1 MAKKEIRY
9 GIGFDV
15 NKQGLEEI
23 KKELRSI
30 QTMSEIDFTTK
41 NPNIAT
47 DKVKNELGKIQET
60 AKQVETALER
70 SFNPKLDTISLQKFK
85 QELKGIDLKTIATD
99 FQKAG
104 DSGKQAFYNLTTQL
118 LTTKRELKE
127 THSILDKLGETLA
140 NTIRWKVASSAI
152 DTVVNKFSAAWNYA
166 QKLDTSLNDIRIVT
180 GKSADEMD
188 RFAQKANK
196 AAKSLGATTTNYT
209 KAALIYYQQ
218 GLGETDVQARANV
231 TVKAANV
238 TGQSAAEVSEQLT
251 AVWNGYKVVAEEA
264 ELYIDKLAAVAAN
277 TAADLE
283 ELSEGMSKV
292 ASAASTMGVDI
303 DQLSAQLSTIISVT
317 RQDANVVGTALK
329 TIYARMGDLEVNG
342 VDEFG
347 TSLGDVSGKL
357 KQMGIDVLDQ
367 EGNLRDMGS
376 VIEEVAAKWGTW
388 TNAQQQA
395 AAVAIAGKRQYN
407 NLIALFEN
415 WDMYESAL
423 TTSKTSAGTLQK
435 QQDIYMD
442 SLEAHINGL
451 TTSWEKFYDALINN
465 ESMNELI
472 DVFSGLV
479 NLAGTFVQSI
489 GGAGNLLL
497 TLGPLL
503 SRTLGKH
510 VGSFVATR
518 VKNVRNNIY
527 NKQENR
533 AEQETI
539 TDLSAAGVQLNEDD
553 EQEKQILNDIIG
565 LKQKQLSVSKQLTE
579 EEKQESNERIL
590 AIAKE
595 KRALLDLKN
604 EKEEILKEQSPTGDI
619 KRADQNY
626 YKDAQAQ
633 KELLEKRRKALNSLK
648 SGESKDDFRSYS
660 RYHIKGLTKDS
671 TSEEIQEKANETLK
685 SYDEE
690 IQRLEKILELKT
702 DIKEVDIS
710 SEEEIKTDISNKR
723 DLVQKQLE
731 NNEDIVLQNDTFG
744 STALK
749 KDVKVEDTK
758 TAIKGATAENNKKIA
773 NSLKEM
779 TKAFKDTNAISGSLK
794 TRIQEL
800 SEDFENVSDKANI
813 TIETQEKLEERYQNI
828 IAALQEQNEE
838 YETYLDTLDEI
849 NEKESEHEANLQKQ
863 EQEEKEVFDDAKIN
877 QFVQSISNAIGTIM
891 NLIGVIQI
899 FKNIGGIWE
908 DEDLTRGEKIEQ
920 TITAVLSIL
929 MTMLPIITSITNA
942 ILTQKAVKTAADASY
957 VAGEGAK
964 QAANKATEKTAWASL
979 GPFLIIAG
987 IVAAIVA
994 TVAILIALISSNKE
1008 PTALEKATKAFEKAK
1023 EEAEKTKQTLSKLRD
1038 EYNNLL
1044 TDLSK
1049 YNDAKKAIDELRVG
1063 TEEWHDAVYEL
1074 NLQVLDLI
1082 NRYPELLSMEGALS
1096 KNEYGV
1102 YEVSQEAWDALI
1114 QKQQQAI
1121 QDQIRVVQFADVVQS
1136 YKERDLLIETSKE
1149 NISNKLDDYYANN
1162 SASDNSNKIQT
1173 GSHIKLE
1180 KFANETEQQYI
1191 ARQEATDKTNNK
1203 KFETNVQDF
1212 SQLEEYGLKINRTS
1226 EKSSYGTNDYVE
1238 IDHDALAKMTSEELS
1253 VLEAKIKNDTIIS
1266 QELKTPILDA
1276 INSIRENSG
1285 QLEANTKKIDEQI
1298 NGVQENVAEKHG
1310 INAEVYSILDNAK
1323 SKVNIKSAAE
1333 IRDSVQLQSSN
1344 NKDHFKK
1351 LLTDAG
1357 YSEEEANNLTNK
1369 MNNEDIGETVD
1380 TKDDRASAENYI
1392 EQLAT
1397 IAGYEVNINSDDLDG
1412 LDVKDLGGFTFK
1424 TVDGTEISVGQLET
1438 QVAQKIHEKQQVFNS
1453 EEFIKEQQNLRD
1465 QGYSEYAALFT
1476 NGRNLGSE
1484 WDTATLKEI
1493 DKVSKVNGVSGVD
1506 EFKSSF
1512 IAKAQN
1518 YLKETGFNATDNK
1531 FSLFTEQD
1539 FIDFANNIDKAT
1551 EMGGGEAV
1559 KSIFENIT
1567 DPKQLKK
1574 ITELMDEVNWTDP
1587 KSINEF
1593 RTKLYESGIY
1603 IEENNEAW
1611 NQFMNAVN
1619 SGSKQWINNQAQVIE
1634 NLKNIKNIASDIKIG
1649 DIISD
1654 EDYKKLLIIAP
1665 EIARMFIKTEEGY
1678 KALASG
1684 NELTKVLKGQYKT
1697 LDDIEKKY
1705 ATINSFNEKLSYDS
1719 DLKLETSQQSQ
1730 NYISRVLGTE
1740 GSDSF
1745 LTALGIDPTNLQK
1758 QLELSKSGDTQ
1769 ATENLQLIGK
1779 QINQAM
1785 ADAESGEFSTG
1796 AARELYISSI
1806 ADSWSEIVASG
1817 INKSSEEYKKG
1828 KTMWKNTYLAELGLE
1843 LSQDIVESLDINEL
1857 ESAVVAARQL
1867 ELDYFK
1873 EINAQLDKLSITAEK
1888 AFGKERIAALNE
1900 IADLSK
1906 ESADIAV
1913 IEKENAK
1920 KVFET
1925 SLVGDFSQYLDSEGN
1940 FDYAGFLETYG
1951 GLSKEDED
1959 YTNVQAIINAYEQY
1973 NEKQFAVIEAQY
1985 TIIDA
1990 QIEAYNAAIEM
2001 RNRFYEMKET
2011 VLDMTQSTK
2020 DWSRDVFNVFE
2031 DSSATT
2037 IIDNA
2042 FEKSALAYVKSVD
2055 SISEALSFDISEEV
2069 KTNID
2074 RAETDYITALQNR
2087 KNTDAEIEK
2096 EMQAIKEGK
2105 YTLGEIKNRF
2115 FSSTDGISDFFDK
2128 GLFTA
2133 VDLSKTFDTNYSSK
2147 EWNDYYLRRIEDGLK
2162 REYDYETV
2170 TTTEDTSKTSLQNLI
2185 KDIPYMSIN
2194 NDTGELVFDTA
2205 EFSEGWDS
2213 AIEDVQGKLEEFQES
2228 LQAAY
2233 EGYLQAQEELMG
2245 LYDKEIEKLSSIN
2258 SIYSNLI
2265 ELSNVLGNNTSVYYG
2280 KTVTNLEESLAF
2292 AQKQLSVAQDE
2303 FEKILTTVEREGE
2316 IVTVVKDGINEE
2328 MVSTLTENLT
2338 AAAESVASIAQE
2350 LFTTI
2355 GNQFS
2360 AAMTETI
2367 NKFLEDSGK
2376 TFEGLREDWELE
2388 NARDEGYLDEINA
2401 VYGIDQFSRKVQK
2414 SIDETDSIAAQ
2425 TKLADMRAR
2434 QEERLNQ
2441 ILEERGKLS
2450 QYELD
2455 RANAEYELTL
2465 KQIALEE
2472 AQQTANKMKLTR
2484 DAMGNYTYQYVAD
2497 QDAIAKA
2504 EEELAA
2510 AENNLYNMDKDRTK
2524 ELVDTYYSTMTEANE
2539 AIAEAMRSGDMER
2552 VERLKE
2558 HYFGE
2563 NGILSGIQKELG
2575 ASSSFLKQIGS
2586 TISGGDFTNNLTEM
2600 ADQLLALGNTGLFTS
2615 IEELINGENGL
2626 ASMNSVTESVE
2637 KLLGDNGALATTA
2650 SLVQNT
2656 TKNIADLEPK
2666 ATELMTATSKVLNE
2680 LPGLVN
2686 VVNTLQSAL
2695 IENAKKYETWL
2706 EENKEIET
2714 DALKN
2719 NTEALTD
2726 LTESVVN
2733 LIDIYDNQNIDGSI
2747 AVEGKFGNY
2756 EWNTTKNKWYDQ
2768 NVEEE

>member
-30 QTMSEIDFTTK
+30 QTMSEIEFTAK

-127 THSILDKLGETLA
+127 THSVLDKLGETLA
-140 NTIRWKVASSAI
+140 NTIRWKVASSVI

-388 TNAQQQA
+388 TDAQQQA

-472 DVFSGLV
+472 DIFSGLV
-479 NLAGTFVQSI
+479 DLAGTFAQSI
-489 GGAGNLLL
+489 GGAVNLLL
-497 TLGPLL
+497 ILGPLL
-503 SRTLGKH
+503 SKTLGKH
-510 VGSFVATR
+510 VGSLVATR

-539 TDLSAAGVQLNEDD
+539 TDLSAAGLQLNKDD
-553 EQEKQILNDIIG
+553 EQEKQILNDIIS

-626 YKDAQAQ
+626 YKDTQAQ

-648 SGESKDDFRSYS
+648 SGDSKDDFRSYS

-702 DIKEVDIS
+702 DIKEVDTS

-731 NNEDIVLQNDTFG
+731 NNEDIVLQNNTFG

-800 SEDFENVSDKANI
+800 SEDFENASDKANI

-838 YETYLDTLDEI
+838 YENYLDTLDEI

-863 EQEEKEVFDDAKIN
+863 EQEEKEAFDDAKIN
-877 QFVQSISNAIGTIM
+877 QFVQGISNAIGTIM

-908 DEDLTRGEKIEQ
+908 NEDLTTGEKIEQ
-920 TITAVLSIL
+920 TITAGISIL
-929 MTMLPIITSITNA
+929 MAMSPLIISLA
-942 ILTQKAVKTAADASY
+942 SKKAATDASY
-957 VAGEGAK
+957 IAGEKAK
-964 QAANKATEKTAWASL
+964 QAANKKTEITAWKSL
-979 GPFLIIAG
+979 GPFIIIAA
-987 IVAAIVA
+987 IVAAIIA
-994 TVAILIALISSNKE
+994 AVAILIALFSSNKE

-1023 EEAEKTKQTLSKLRD
+1023 EEAEKTKQALSKLRD

-1082 NRYPELLSMEGALS
+1082 NRYPELLSMEGAIS

-1102 YEVSQEAWDALI
+1102 YEVSQEAWDTLI

-1121 QDQIRVVQFADVVQS
+1121 QDQIKVVQFADIVQS

-1149 NISNKLDDYYANN
+1149 NISNKLDDYYAKN

-1173 GSHIKLE
+1173 GSHVKLE
-1180 KFANETEQQYI
+1180 KFADETYQEYI
-1191 ARQEATDKTNNK
+1191 ARQEKYDKSNNK
-1203 KFETNVQDF
+1203 KFETKIQDF

-1226 EKSSYGTNDYVE
+1226 ESTYYGATNDYVE
-1238 IDHDALAKMTSEELS
+1238 IDHDALAKMTSEEIS
-1253 VLEAKIKNDTIIS
+1253 VLEAKIKNDTAIS

-1276 INSIRENSG
+1276 INSIKENSS

-1298 NGVQENVAEKHG
+1298 NGVQENIAETYG
-1310 INAEVYSILDNAK
+1310 INAKVYSILDNAK
-1323 SKVNIKSAAE
+1323 PKVNIKSAE
-1333 IRDSVQLQSSN
+1333 KIRDSVQLQSSN

-1351 LLTDAG
+1351 LLIEAG
-1357 YSEEEANNLTNK
+1357 YSEEEANNLTNR

-1380 TKDDRASAENYI
+1380 TKDDRASAEGYI
-1392 EQLAT
+1392 EQLAA
-1397 IAGYEVNINSDDLDG
+1397 IAGYEVNINSDDLDEI
-1412 LDVKDLGGFTFK
+1412 DVKDLGGFTFK
-1424 TVDGTEISVGQLET
+1424 TIDGTEMSVGQLET

-1453 EEFIKEQQNLRD
+1453 EEFIKEQQKLRD

-1484 WDTATLKEI
+1484 WNTATLREI

-1512 IAKAQN
+1512 IDKAQN

-1551 EMGGGEAV
+1551 EIGGGEAV

-1634 NLKNIKNIASDIKIG
+1634 NLKNIKNIASDIKIE

-1730 NYISRVLGTE
+1730 NYISRVLGIE

-1745 LTALGIDPTNLQK
+1745 LTALGIEPTNLQK

-1785 ADAESGEFSTG
+1785 ADAESGEFSTKT
-1796 AARELYISSI
+1796 ARELYISSI

-1817 INKSSEEYKKG
+1817 IDKASEEYKKG

-1843 LSQDIVESLDINEL
+1843 LSQDIVESLDIYKL
-1857 ESAVVAARQL
+1857 ENAVAAVRQL
-1867 ELDYFK
+1867 ELDMLVD
-1873 EINAQLDKLSITAEK
+1873 INAKLEEANFLADTLFGEDKYNKLKESVELSKDAEEVAQIQANNAKEVFGTVLNSNLTEDEKKKYINEDGSFNYIQFLKEGLKYDENGKLDSNSQAILDSYNT
-1888 AFGKERIAALNE
+1888 LNE
-1900 IADLSK
+1900 KTQEA
-1906 ESADIAV
+1906 
-1913 IEKENAK
+1913 
-1920 KVFET
+1920 
-1925 SLVGDFSQYLDSEGN
+1925 
-1940 FDYAGFLETYG
+1940 LEASYG
-1951 GLSKEDED
+1951 
-1959 YTNVQAIINAYEQY
+1959 
-1973 NEKQFAVIEAQY
+1973 
-1985 TIIDA
+1985 IIDA
-1990 QIEAYNAAIEM
+1990 QIATYEYTLEM
-2001 RNRFYEMKET
+2001 KDKFFEMKET
-2011 VLDMTQSTK
+2011 MREISNEFKGFVSGDL
-2020 DWSRDVFNVFE
+2020 DVFGEKNAE
-2031 DSSATT
+2031 DV
-2037 IIDNA
+2037 IDEA
-2042 FEKSALAYVKSVD
+2042 FEKIPDLSLQIGNNLDKLESFKAWEERSKNIEDSTEYRAYLSAIKERDFNSKRIIELKGLIDATQLSVD
-2055 SISEALSFDISEEV
+2055 STENKFTSAVEAYNKKAESKGYVKWGYSGASLDPNSPEAKAVRAAAEERKKTKEDLAKYKSELISRQNKVNDLDL
-2069 KTNID
+2069 
-2074 RAETDYITALQNR
+2074 ITAAK
-2087 KNTDAEIEK
+2087 KNVISDNPYLTISDA
-2096 EMQAIKEGK
+2096 
-2105 YTLGEIKNRF
+2105 GEIIFNEQ
-2115 FSSTDGISDFFDK
+2115 
-2128 GLFTA
+2128 A
-2133 VDLSKTFDTNYSSK
+2133 
-2147 EWNDYYLRRIEDGLK
+2147 
-2162 REYDYETV
+2162 
-2170 TTTEDTSKTSLQNLI
+2170 
-2185 KDIPYMSIN
+2185 
-2194 NDTGELVFDTA
+2194 
-2205 EFSEGWDS
+2205 FSEGWEE
-2213 AIEDVQGKLEEFQES
+2213 AISKTHES
-2228 LQAAY
+2228 LSQMKETLQELY
-2233 EGYLQAQEELMG
+2233 DGYLQAQEELMG
-2245 LYDKEIEKLSSIN
+2245 LYDKEIEKLSSMN
-2258 SIYSNLI
+2258 SI
-2265 ELSNVLGNNTSVYYG
+2265 LSNSAELWKIVGKTSEGYNEKINTYYG
-2280 KTVTNLEESLAF
+2280 SIVTNTKTSYDFAYTQLQTARMEYNKVMALGEKVSKEMIDTVTTNLAETQEKVLSSSQEWLTAIVDGFSASMGSAIDTFFEQVQGMDLAEATENWQLEMSKDERYLDEVNSAYAEESLYR
-2292 AQKQLSVAQDE
+2292 QIQS
-2303 FEKILTTVEREGE
+2303 
-2316 IVTVVKDGINEE
+2316 
-2328 MVSTLTENLT
+2328 
-2338 AAAESVASIAQE
+2338 
-2350 LFTTI
+2350 
-2355 GNQFS
+2355 
-2360 AAMTETI
+2360 
-2367 NKFLEDSGK
+2367 
-2376 TFEGLREDWELE
+2376 
-2388 NARDEGYLDEINA
+2388 
-2401 VYGIDQFSRKVQK
+2401 
-2414 SIDETDSIAAQ
+2414 SIDETDSIVAQ
-2425 TKLADMRAR
+2425 NKLMQAR
-2434 QEERLNQ
+2434 LQ
-2441 ILEERGKLS
+2441 IEKELTEAKEAQGKLT
-2450 QYELD
+2450 QYDLD
-2455 RANAEYELTL
+2455 RANAMYELTL

-2484 DAMGNYTYQYVAD
+2484 DAMGNYSYQYVAD
-2497 QDAIAKA
+2497 ENAIAKA

-2510 AENNLYNMDKDRTK
+2510 AENNLYNIDKDRTK
-2524 ELVDTYYSTMTEANE
+2524 TLVNDYYSTWSEAQT
-2539 AIAEAMRSGDMER
+2539 ALAEAARTGDQER
-2552 VERLKE
+2552 VQRVYDY
-2558 HYFGE
+2558 YFGE
-2563 NGILSGIQKELG
+2563 NGLLSGMKAELG
-2575 ASSSFLKQIGS
+2575 IVGDNFENMTSSWK
-2586 TISGGDFTNNLTEM
+2586 TIVDEINNSETFNM
-2600 ADQLLALGNTGLFTS
+2600 
-2615 IEELINGENGL
+2615 EELFSGLNETLFDSENG
-2626 ASMNSVTESVE
+2626 AIT
-2637 KLLGDNGALATTA
+2637 
-2650 SLVQNT
+2650 Q
-2656 TKNIADLEPK
+2656 
-2666 ATELMTATSKVLNE
+2666 LNE
-2680 LPGLVN
+2680 LLSSDTSPLVLATNSLTKALENPNDLADKVTLLQNKTLDVLDQLPGLTEKVGAYSN
-2686 VVNTLQSAL
+2686 ALTSLGNQYTNWIKEQGGDALTINSKYVEENTSAL
-2695 IENAKKYETWL
+2695 RELTQATL
-2706 EENKEIET
+2706 ESL
-2714 DALKN
+2714 DQM
-2719 NTEALTD
+2719 
-2726 LTESVVN
+2726 
-2733 LIDIYDNQNIDGSI
+2733 DNDKIDGSVGDI
-2747 AVEGKFGNY
+2747 GKWKYTGDENGWQFITEN
-2756 EWNTTKNKWYDQ
+2756 ET
-2768 NVEEE
+2768 